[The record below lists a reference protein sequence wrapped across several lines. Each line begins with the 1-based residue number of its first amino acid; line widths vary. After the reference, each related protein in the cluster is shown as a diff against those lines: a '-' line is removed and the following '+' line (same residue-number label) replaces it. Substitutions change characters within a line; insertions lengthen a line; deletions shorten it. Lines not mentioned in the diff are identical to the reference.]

1 MSGPSPRE
9 AHFVGVRELAALLAS
24 SKRPVLLDVRNANG
38 VPDGR
43 PDYEAGHLPGAVYVD
58 LTTELVGPRNDRSG
72 AGPLPGIADLQDRAR
87 RWGISAGD
95 SVVVYDNVA
104 GTKAG
109 RAWFVLRWAGIDD
122 VRILDGGYAAWLAAG
137 HAASTE
143 IPNPAPGDVKLSAGN
158 LPVLD
163 ADSAASLADRGVL
176 LDARGYEQF
185 RGSVVG
191 GSRSG
196 GHIPGAVSA
205 PTQENL
211 GTDGLLLADEQL
223 RSRFAALGVDGS
235 RPVGVYC
242 GSGVSAAH
250 ELAVLSSLGLPATL
264 YVGSFTEWSSD
275 PARPVETGP

>member
-1 MSGPSPRE
+1 MSGPSPRD
-9 AHFVGVRELAALLAS
+9 AHFVGVRELAALLTTAS
-24 SKRPVLLDVRNANG
+24 PPVLLDVRNANG
-38 VPDGR
+38 IPDGR
-43 PDYEAGHLPGAVYVD
+43 PDYENGHIPGAVYVD
-58 LTTELVGPRNDRSG
+58 LPTELVGRRDGRSG
-72 AGPLPGIADLQDRAR
+72 AGPLPALADLQDNAR

-95 SVVVYDNVA
+95 SVVVYDNVY

-122 VRILDGGYAAWLAAG
+122 VRILDGGYAAWVAAG
-137 HAASTE
+137 LAASTHT
-143 IPNPAPGDVKLSAGN
+143 PSPAAGDVKLSAGS

-163 ADSAASLADRGVL
+163 AEAAAILAERGVL
-176 LDARGYEQF
+176 LDARAYEQF
-185 RGSVVG
+185 RGAVPG

-205 PTQENL
+205 PTQESL
-211 GTDGLLLADEQL
+211 GNGGLLLDEEQL

-275 PARPVETGP
+275 PARPVQTGP